1 MNEGYIAVLES
12 IASSNPTPGG
22 GTVAALTLAHAHSLA
37 IMVSRLTVNSEKWAD
52 GHQIANTIISTS
64 DEQIS
69 KALNLASADSLA
81 FDAVMMAYKMPKV
94 DPEARKN
101 AIRQATIDAALAP
114 LDTMNS
120 CLEFLQNLNQ
130 LSKGCNSNA
139 LTDLA
144 SAAELAISAA
154 KIAGFNI
161 KINTNHLSGEDIDSI
176 NTQSLFIFD
185 SCTILMEQIIST
197 YEDRLGW

>member
-69 KALNLASADSLA
+69 KALDLASADSLA
-81 FDAVMMAYKMPKV
+81 FDAVMMG
-94 DPEARKN
+94 
-101 AIRQATIDAALAP
+101 
-114 LDTMNS
+114 
-120 CLEFLQNLNQ
+120 LQV
-130 LSKGCNSNA
+130 A
-139 LTDLA
+139 
-144 SAAELAISAA
+144 
-154 KIAGFNI
+154 
-161 KINTNHLSGEDIDSI
+161 
-176 NTQSLFIFD
+176 
-185 SCTILMEQIIST
+185 
-197 YEDRLGW
+197 

>member
-81 FDAVMMAYKMPKV
+81 FDAVMMAYKLPKV

-101 AIRQATIDAALAP
+101 TIRQATIDAALAP

-185 SCTILMEQIIST
+185 SCTILMEEIIST

>member
-1 MNEGYIAVLES
+1 MNEGYLVVLES
-12 IASSNPTPGG
+12 IGSSNPTPGG

-52 GHQIANTIISTS
+52 GHKIANAIISTS
-64 DEQIS
+64 DERIS
-69 KALNLASADSLA
+69 KSLDLATADSLA
-81 FDAVMMAYKMPKV
+81 FDAVMMAYKLPKD
-94 DPEARKN
+94 DPDERKN
-101 AIRQATIDAALAP
+101 AIRKATIDAAQAP
-114 LDTMNS
+114 LDTMIS
-120 CLEFLQNLNQ
+120 CHEFLQNLNK

-161 KINTNHLSGEDIDSI
+161 KININHLSGEDIDSI
-176 NTQSLFIFD
+176 NTQSLNIID
-185 SCTILMEQIIST
+185 SCTILMEEIITT